1 MPHAYAPYTSIARNF
16 SFIMNLLTDKA
27 PAFWNKMR
35 ILLLFWE
42 KRYLIM
48 VLDVTFSQYAQ
59 FISIQNYWYGN
70 KKY

>member
-27 PAFWNKMR
+27 PAFWNKTR

-42 KRYLIM
+42 KRYLIT
-48 VLDVTFSQYAQ
+48 VLLYFLAVRSVYIYTEL
-59 FISIQNYWYGN
+59 
-70 KKY
+70 